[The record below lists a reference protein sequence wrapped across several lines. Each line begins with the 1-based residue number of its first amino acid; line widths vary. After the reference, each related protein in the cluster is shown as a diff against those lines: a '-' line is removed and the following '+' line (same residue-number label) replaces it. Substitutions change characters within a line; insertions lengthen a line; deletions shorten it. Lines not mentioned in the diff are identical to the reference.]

1 VTVDIPEL
9 VPEEHRKLLK
19 KSSQPDWVPP
29 MLATLTE
36 HRFSDPGWIYER
48 KLDGVRLLGF
58 VRGGKEAKLLT
69 RNRLSANTSYPEVA
83 DALTEQQLDM
93 VVDGEVVAYRGGRTS
108 FELLQRRMHV
118 LDASRSRRSGVR
130 VTLVAFDLIH
140 AGGYDCTRLPLR
152 ERKALLRKVLGTGDA
167 LRISAHRNR
176 DGEAF
181 YDEACR
187 RGWEGLIAKRADS
200 TYQGKRS
207 NDWLKFKCVNEQELV
222 IAGYTEPKGSREAFG
237 ALLLGYRDGGE
248 FRYGGKVGTG
258 FNTATLQDLFR
269 RLQPLER
276 DTPPFDRTKGLP
288 KLGVHWLEP
297 RLVAQVGFAEWTAD
311 GQLRHPRF
319 LGLREDKDAS
329 QVVRERPA
337 R

>member
-1 VTVDIPEL
+1 MTVDVAEL
-9 VPEEHRKLLK
+9 VPPHLRHLLK
-19 KSSQPDWVPP
+19 QAKQPDWTPP

-36 HRFSDPGWIYER
+36 QRFSDPGWIYER

-58 VRGGKEAKLLT
+58 VTRRGATLMT

-83 DALTEQQLDM
+83 DALAEQDLDM
-93 VVDGEVVAYRGGRTS
+93 VVDGEVVAFRGSHTS

-118 LDASRSRRSGVR
+118 IDAGRSRRSGVR
-130 VTLVAFDLIH
+130 VRLVAFDLLY

-152 ERKALLRKVLGTGDA
+152 ERKSLLRKVLRTGEA
-167 LRISAHRNR
+167 LRISAHRNG
-176 DGEAF
+176 DGERW
-181 YDEACR
+181 YEQACR
-187 RGWEGLIAKRADS
+187 SGWEGLIAKRADS

-207 NDWLKFKCVNEQELV
+207 NDWLKFKCVNEQEFV

-237 ALLLGYRDGGE
+237 ALLLGYRDGGR

-258 FNTATLQDLFR
+258 FGRATLQDLFDR
-269 RLQPLER
+269 MRPLER
-276 DTPPFDRTKGLP
+276 DTPPFAETKGLP

-297 RLVAQVGFAEWTAD
+297 KLVAQVGFAEWTSD

-319 LGLREDKDAS
+319 LGLREDKSAD
-329 QVVRERPA
+329 QVVRERP